1 MRSVFKRAFQ
11 AFVVVSSLAVCYSMA
26 TASEFDDGLS
36 VKYLKGLKGKRV
48 AFVPISMGFDMPQA
62 WMAVVQRDA
71 KRLGY
76 KLIIRDPN
84 WNMDAGAQ
92 ALEQLITEKP
102 DLIIVQNYDTQAY
115 SKLIRRAMS
124 QGIPVIQMNLKTMV
138 NSDGYI
144 GGDWYRVAFDQT
156 MEAAKMCG
164 PGTSGKIALLHEAP
178 TSPQTQI
185 GLAGVMDAV
194 ALNKHLTVVS
204 KQSADAD
211 ASKAHA
217 VTATVL
223 KQNPDL
229 CAIVGFWDN
238 QDVGAAAAIREAGL
252 TGKVKLI
259 TEGAGNEES
268 ACKNI
273 QNGSFD
279 AYIKVDAGLQGVQL
293 AEAIQIMLQT
303 KVKAGSTS
311 YGVYTENVLLT
322 RKNLKPTSCWTLDQ
336 LKTGN

>member
-1 MRSVFKRAFQ
+1 MKISLKHIVKLALMLLGLTIGFRSA
-11 AFVVVSSLAVCYSMA
+11 S
-26 TASEFDDGLS
+26 ASEFDDGL
-36 VKYLKGLKGKRV
+36 VLKYLDAFKGKKV

-62 WMAVVQRDA
+62 WMAVVQHDA

-76 KLIIRDPN
+76 ELVIRDPN

-92 ALEQLITEKP
+92 ALEQLIAEKP
-102 DLIIVQNYDTQAY
+102 DIIIVQNYDTQAY
-115 SKLIRRAMS
+115 SKLVQRAMA
-124 QGIPVIQMNLKTMV
+124 QGIPVIQMNLKTMNNGDAYV
-138 NSDGYI
+138 

-156 MEAAKMCG
+156 VEAARMCG

-185 GLAGVMDAV
+185 GVAGVMDAV
-194 ALNKHLTVVS
+194 AQHKNLTVVA

-217 VTATVL
+217 VTTTIL

-259 TEGAGNEES
+259 TEGAGNQDP

-273 QNGSFD
+273 ENGGFD
-279 AYIKVDAGLQGVQL
+279 SYIKVDASQQGLQL
-293 AEAIQIMLQT
+293 AEVIQTILQT
-303 KVKAGSTS
+303 KTKAGSAPF
-311 YGVYTENVLLT
+311 GVYTENVPLT
-322 RKNLKPTSCWTLDQ
+322 RETLKPNSCWTLDQ
-336 LKTGN
+336 LKAGN